1 MDTEDTSPS
10 FKSVCFPKLQIFDEI
25 FCTNFQSPVWSRHV
39 RVLPWY
45 TNMAAGKQRK
55 HLELALATNVSTF
68 LNTLT
73 SKQDKNHESD
83 KYIFFDKR
91 VQTFMSL
98 TAKTLKFKMCLI
110 SDEETDM
117 NLPPMMSDEDNNLGG
132 SYVLDFR
139 K

>member
-1 MDTEDTSPS
+1 M
-10 FKSVCFPKLQIFDEI
+10 
-25 FCTNFQSPVWSRHV
+25 
-39 RVLPWY
+39 
-45 TNMAAGKQRK
+45 
-55 HLELALATNVSTF
+55 ATNVSTF

-98 TAKTLKFKMCLI
+98 IAKTLKFKMCLI